1 MFRSIFHNCGKIY
14 LKTLPTMM
22 AFSGTAGLL
31 TGIGNYHYDTNN
43 TDKNNINKISN
54 AYVYMIG
61 YTFIGILT
69 GITYPISFPLCAYCV
84 FTPLSN
90 LTTVSEDHN

>member
-1 MFRSIFHNCGKIY
+1 MFRSIFHNGGKIY

-31 TGIGNYHYDTNN
+31 TGIGNYHYDTVCE
-43 TDKNNINKISN
+43 KNNMINKISN
-54 AYVYMIG
+54 GYIYMIG

-84 FTPLSN
+84 FRPLHIS
-90 LTTVSEDHN
+90 

>member
-1 MFRSIFHNCGKIY
+1 MFRSIFHNGGKIY

-31 TGIGNYHYDTNN
+31 TGIGNYHYDTVYE
-43 TDKNNINKISN
+43 KNNMNNNISN
-54 AYVYMIG
+54 GYIYMIG

-69 GITYPISFPLCAYCV
+69 GITYPISFPLCAYV
-84 FTPLSN
+84 IYKSKHH
-90 LTTVSEDHN
+90 SY